1 MRLENDLG
9 NDQIK
14 TLVIRLA
21 IPSML
26 AQFVSVLYSIVDRMY
41 IGNIAETGE
50 LALAGVGVCGPI
62 VTLISSFS
70 ALVGFGGAPLL
81 SIRMGEKNEKAA
93 RQVLANSFMMLSV
106 IAAVLTVVSLI
117 MKERLIMWFGASA
130 ATFPY
135 ADRYITIY
143 LLGTVFA
150 LFASGMNQFIICQGF
165 AKVGMKSVMLGAV
178 LNLVLDPVFIFGCH
192 MGVAGA
198 AFATVLSQAASAA
211 YILRFLFGKRVPV
224 RITFGGYSWKVC
236 MRILALGFSPFA
248 IIAFDNILII
258 TMNTVLQSY
267 GGPER
272 GDMMVTCGT
281 IMQSFM
287 LMITMPLGGIT
298 AGTQSI
304 LGFNYGAKKVNR
316 VREAEKQ
323 ILKLTVLFTGV
334 MFLLSQTLCRY
345 FTLIFTRN
353 PEYVEMSVRAIRIS
367 TLMIVPLA
375 FQYTFVDG
383 FTGMGIAKA
392 AISLSFFRK
401 GLFFAVVLLL
411 PKFFGVEAVFWTEPI
426 IDLAAACVSTCFY
439 MMCSGKILKKKLL
452 EGKEKSGKPHRRYEA
467 SRI

>member
-62 VTLISSFS
+62 VTLVSSFS

-93 RQVLANSFMMLSV
+93 KQVLANSFMMLSV
-106 IAAVLTVVSLI
+106 IAAVLTVVSLT

-178 LNLVLDPVFIFGCH
+178 LNLVLDPVFIFWCH

-211 YILRFLFGKRVPV
+211 YILRFLFGTQVPV
-224 RITFGGYSWKVC
+224 RITFGG
-236 MRILALGFSPFA
+236 
-248 IIAFDNILII
+248 
-258 TMNTVLQSY
+258 
-267 GGPER
+267 
-272 GDMMVTCGT
+272 
-281 IMQSFM
+281 
-287 LMITMPLGGIT
+287 
-298 AGTQSI
+298 
-304 LGFNYGAKKVNR
+304 
-316 VREAEKQ
+316 
-323 ILKLTVLFTGV
+323 
-334 MFLLSQTLCRY
+334 
-345 FTLIFTRN
+345 
-353 PEYVEMSVRAIRIS
+353 
-367 TLMIVPLA
+367 
-375 FQYTFVDG
+375 
-383 FTGMGIAKA
+383 
-392 AISLSFFRK
+392 
-401 GLFFAVVLLL
+401 
-411 PKFFGVEAVFWTEPI
+411 
-426 IDLAAACVSTCFY
+426 
-439 MMCSGKILKKKLL
+439 
-452 EGKEKSGKPHRRYEA
+452 
-467 SRI
+467 